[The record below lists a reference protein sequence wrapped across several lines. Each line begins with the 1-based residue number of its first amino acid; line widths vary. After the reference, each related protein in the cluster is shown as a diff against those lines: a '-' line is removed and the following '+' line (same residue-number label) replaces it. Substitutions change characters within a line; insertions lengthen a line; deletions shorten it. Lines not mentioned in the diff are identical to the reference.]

1 MRNARASLSV
11 AMLMLAGASPAG
23 AVDPAALLR
32 KCEQVKADRWD
43 GVTHYVV
50 VQSMMGQ
57 QVALPYERFEA
68 VGPDGQRLPGFRP
81 MVADSP
87 YASADLRMIAIKAQ
101 EVGDGLSN
109 EMSASGLP
117 VGMLG
122 GGGEPW
128 ASPDPSVMMG
138 GVGTYLEAAADAQ
151 DSNQRERDAAVAEA
165 SANAVG
171 MADMARR
178 MRHVGTESVEGV
190 PTQHL
195 RAAGLAQRHAT
206 GDGGEM
212 VIQDLDLWID
222 DRNCVPIRFT
232 MTGTHTS
239 AGKTQPVKIE
249 RVNSQY
255 RDVPGSKMYEPFRQV
270 MRIQGAMSE
279 AQQKELRDSQAKL
292 EDLERRLA
300 QMPPSQRDMI
310 LQRMG
315 PQMEMMKRMASGG
328 GIEVV
333 MDVQQILVN
342 PDDEALRRV
351 QLSAAATSLGGAG
364 AMPMPMPAST
374 APARPASSGAP
385 PAAAAAPAGQA
396 VDQSAYK
403 ACLEEKAR
411 ERQAT
416 QKKKQGLGRLVS
428 AVARNAGRLGGE
440 AVTRVIGE
448 AQTAKATADDL
459 AAAARDL
466 GVTDDEIA
474 ACRSGG

>member
-1 MRNARASLSV
+1 MRHARVSLSV

-23 AVDPAALLR
+23 AADPAALLR
-32 KCEQVKADRWD
+32 KCEQVKVDRWD

-68 VGPDGQRLPGFRP
+68 SGPDGQRWPGFRP

-87 YASADLRMIAIKAQ
+87 LSSPQLKDFARGARS
-101 EVGDGLSN
+101 VGDGLSN
-109 EMSASGLP
+109 EMAASGLP

-122 GGGEPW
+122 SGGEPW

-138 GVGTYLEAAADAQ
+138 GAATFLEAGAAAQ
-151 DSNQRERDAAVAEA
+151 DANQRERDAAVAEA
-165 SANAVG
+165 SAA
-171 MADMARR
+171 AAASQDLARR
-178 MRHVGTESVEGV
+178 MRHVGIEPVEGV
-190 PTQHL
+190 STQHL
-195 RAAGLAQRHAT
+195 RAQGLGQRHPT

-222 DRNCVPIRFT
+222 DRNCVPMKFT
-232 MTGTHTS
+232 MAGTHTS
-239 AGKTQPVKIE
+239 GGKTQPVTIE

-255 RDVPGSKMYEPFRQV
+255 RAVPGSKMYEPFRQV
-270 MRIQGAMSE
+270 MRIQGAMTE
-279 AQQKELRDSQAKL
+279 AQQQELRESQAKL

-310 LQRMG
+310 IQRMG
-315 PQMEMMKRMASGG
+315 PQMETMKRMASGG

-351 QLSAAATSLGGAG
+351 QLSAAASSLGGTG
-364 AMPMPMPAST
+364 AMSTMPVAATS
-374 APARPASSGAP
+374 APAPGGVAPVAAP
-385 PAAAAAPAGQA
+385 PAAGQA

-403 ACLEEKAR
+403 ACLQQKIEQ
-411 ERQAT
+411 RQSAQ
-416 QKKKQGLGRLVS
+416 QKKQAMGRLLG
-428 AVARNAGRLGGE
+428 AAGRIAGRFGGD
-440 AVTRVIGE
+440 AVTQLIGD
-448 AQTAKATADDL
+448 AQTTTATADDL
-459 AAAARDL
+459 AAVARDL
-466 GVTDDEIA
+466 GLTEDEIA

>member
-1 MRNARASLSV
+1 MRHAKASLSV
-11 AMLMLAGASPAG
+11 AMLMLAGTSPAG
-23 AVDPAALLR
+23 AVDPAALMR
-32 KCEQVKADRWD
+32 KCEQVKAQRWS

-57 QVALPYERFEA
+57 QVALPYERFETT
-68 VGPDGQRLPGFRP
+68 GPDGQRWPGFRP

-87 YASADLRMIAIKAQ
+87 YASTDLKMIAGKAR

-109 EMSASGLP
+109 EMRASGLP

-138 GVGTYLEAAADAQ
+138 GAATFLEAAADAQ
-151 DSNQRERDAAVAEA
+151 DANQRERDAAVTEA
-165 SANAVG
+165 SAA
-171 MADMARR
+171 AAASRDMARR
-178 MRHVGTESVEGV
+178 MRHVGTEQVEGV
-190 PTQHL
+190 STQHL
-195 RAAGLAQRHAT
+195 RAEGLGQRHPT
-206 GDGGEM
+206 SNGGEM
-212 VIQDLDLWID
+212 VIEKLDLWID
-222 DRNCVPIRFT
+222 DRNCVPMKFT
-232 MTGTHTS
+232 MAGTHTS
-239 AGKTQPVKIE
+239 DGKAQPVTIE

-255 RDVPGSKMYEPFRQV
+255 RAVAGSKMYEPFRQV
-270 MRIQGAMSE
+270 MRIQGAMTA
-279 AQQKELRDSQAKL
+279 AQQQELRQSQAKL

-300 QMPPSQRDMI
+300 QVPPAQRDMI
-310 LQRMG
+310 MQRMG

-333 MDVQQILVN
+333 MEVQQILVN

-364 AMPMPMPAST
+364 AMPMAAST
-374 APARPASSGAP
+374 ASVRTSPNGASPAT
-385 PAAAAAPAGQA
+385 AAAPTSQT

-403 ACLEEKAR
+403 ACLEEKAQQ
-411 ERQAT
+411 RQAA

-448 AQTAKATADDL
+448 AQTARATADDL

-466 GVTDDEIA
+466 GLTEDEIT
-474 ACRSGG
+474 ACRSGT